1 MKQASLRSTCT
12 KIPFFHFSIFPF
24 LCAAPMIFGGARHS
38 SSKLGSALTCTKIPF
53 YDLIYR
59 NEFSKGCP
67 FRSPLYESSFMGCAR
82 HLQKVQ
88 ISRFFVTFRCFDTK
102 LHGFRNICYIL
113 FRNYALSLHPEISWW
128 AHDVARLA
136 EMKRKFVLVIY
147 YSI

>member
-1 MKQASLRSTCT
+1 MDPPLR
-12 KIPFFHFSIFPF
+12 KPH
-24 LCAAPMIFGGARHS
+24 
-38 SSKLGSALTCTKIPF
+38 
-53 YDLIYR
+53 
-59 NEFSKGCP
+59 
-67 FRSPLYESSFMGCAR
+67 FMGCAR